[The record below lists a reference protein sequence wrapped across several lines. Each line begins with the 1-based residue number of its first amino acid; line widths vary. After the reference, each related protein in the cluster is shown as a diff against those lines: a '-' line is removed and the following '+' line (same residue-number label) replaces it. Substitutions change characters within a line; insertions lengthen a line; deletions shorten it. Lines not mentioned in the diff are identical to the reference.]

1 MIKLKKLLK
10 ESSPGFTKREFGDPL
25 PTLKGVMKQHQNKV
39 VREDEASFSQ
49 PIPAQIERYMKKFI
63 NAVQGARLNR
73 RRVTAILGRVVG
85 AMNIEP
91 NDLMR
96 YVRKVKKGL

>member
-1 MIKLKKLLK
+1 
-10 ESSPGFTKREFGDPL
+10 
-25 PTLKGVMKQHQNKV
+25 
-39 VREDEASFSQ
+39 
-49 PIPAQIERYMKKFI
+49 MKKFI